1 MNMPTRWLRL
11 WRRVPRGAEAP
22 SRRDVLNSATWATAE
37 DLIDLQRHAGKI
49 GLAHAGPARARLA
62 GDHLSRFRGRG
73 MDYQESR
80 GYQPGDDIRSMDWRV
95 TARTGNPHVKIYQEE
110 RERPVVVFV
119 DLNAGMFFG
128 TQGMLKSVLA
138 ARAAALIAWAAL
150 ARGDR
155 VGAMLFN
162 GKRSD
167 LQPCSG
173 KHGVLRLIRQL
184 VAHTDPR
191 AGIEAPDH
199 EGGLNAA
206 LSRLR
211 RVARPGSLIVL
222 ISDFYGV
229 DDDSARHLSW
239 LRRHNDMIALQIADA
254 IEEVPPPS
262 GRYGVA
268 MAGRRAILDTGS
280 SAARQAYSDYFSR
293 HHEQVQ
299 AAMRRHDIPLLRLS
313 TRSDLVA
320 DLRRHFAAGDS
331 RPAGRAAQADR
342 PRIDDRLAA

>member
-1 MNMPTRWLRL
+1 MNIPGRWFRLGRRARGGAAAPLR
-11 WRRVPRGAEAP
+11 
-22 SRRDVLNSATWATAE
+22 SDVLNSGTWASAE
-37 DLIDLQRHAGKI
+37 DLIGLKREAGKI
-49 GLAHAGPARARLA
+49 GLTHAGPARARLA

-80 GYQPGDDIRSMDWRV
+80 GYQAGDDIRSMDWRV
-95 TARTGNPHVKIYQEE
+95 TARTGNPHVKVYQEE

-119 DLNAGMFFG
+119 DLNPGMFFG

-162 GKRSD
+162 GGHSD
-167 LQPCSG
+167 LQPRGG

-184 VAHTDPR
+184 VALTDPR
-191 AGIEAPDH
+191 AGIEAPGH

-206 LSRLR
+206 LGRLR

-222 ISDFYGV
+222 ISDFYGI
-229 DDDSARHLSW
+229 DDESARHLSW
-239 LRRHNDMIALQIADA
+239 LRRHNDVVALQVVDA
-254 IEEVPPPS
+254 IEEAPPPS

-268 MAGRRAILDTGS
+268 TPGGRVILDTGS
-280 SAARQAYSDYFSR
+280 SAARRAYSDYFGR
-293 HHEQVQ
+293 HHE
-299 AAMRRHDIPLLRLS
+299 
-313 TRSDLVA
+313 
-320 DLRRHFAAGDS
+320 
-331 RPAGRAAQADR
+331 
-342 PRIDDRLAA
+342 